1 MIVGHGMMA
10 RAFAAFESDAGT
22 LIFASGVSNSL
33 ETDPAAFRRERELL
47 ERTRAA
53 HPGVLIVYF
62 GTCSVHDPDR
72 RDTPYVRHKLAMEA
86 LLERLGGPWL
96 VLRLPLAIGPAHRS
110 PTLAQFLYDRISRGE
125 SFEVWANA
133 FRFPVDVDD
142 ARRIAERVIADRRL
156 WNRRIDVALRG
167 YPVSEFVRVMEVLVG
182 RPARCAYV
190 QKGERYGFECPEVA
204 QLAGELGLDF
214 SERYL
219 ERVLR
224 KYFAPDPARADQ
236 LRP

>member
-10 RAFAAFESDAGT
+10 RAFASFGRDPRV
-22 LIFASGVSNSL
+22 LIFASGVSDSL

-53 HPGVLIVYF
+53 HRDALLVYF

-72 RDTPYVRHKLAMEA
+72 RDTPYVQHKLAMES
-86 LLERLGGPWL
+86 LLERLGGDWL

-110 PTLAQFLYDRISRGE
+110 PTLAQYLCDRISRGE
-125 SFEVWANA
+125 PFEVWANA
-133 FRFPVDVDD
+133 VRYPIDAED
-142 ARRIAERVIADRRL
+142 ARRIAERIIADRRL

-167 YPVSEFVRVMEVLVG
+167 FPVSELVRAMATVLG
-182 RPARCAYV
+182 KPARCAYV
-190 QKGERYGFECPEVA
+190 QKGGLYAFATPEAERI
-204 QLAGELGLDF
+204 AGELGIDTG
-214 SERYL
+214 ERYL

-224 KYFAPDPARADQ
+224 KYFAPGAPR
-236 LRP
+236 